1 MGEAMT
7 FKATGVEAH
16 PDLAEMRYRYE
27 LAAEKPV
34 RGVLDGLTVLSG
46 LYLALS
52 PWIIGFTRFP
62 GTGDLRV
69 NNLITGLAV
78 AVMAIGLASA
88 FGRTH
93 GVAWTVP
100 LLGVWTIIAPWVVS
114 GPAPKGG
121 TIISNVIAGAVIF
134 ALGVGAAGAPMRR
147 R

>member
-1 MGEAMT
+1 MT
-7 FKATGVEAH
+7 FGAAGIEDH
-16 PDLAEMRYRYE
+16 PDLTEARNRYE
-27 LAAEKPV
+27 LAAEKPAA
-34 RGVLDGLTVLSG
+34 RAMDGLIILSG

-52 PWIIGFTRFP
+52 PWILGFTRFA

-78 AVMAIGLASA
+78 AVMATGLASA

-93 GVAWTVP
+93 GVAWTIP

-121 TIISNVIAGAVIF
+121 IIISNVI
-134 ALGVGAAGAPMRR
+134 VGALIFLLSVGAMAVPLRR